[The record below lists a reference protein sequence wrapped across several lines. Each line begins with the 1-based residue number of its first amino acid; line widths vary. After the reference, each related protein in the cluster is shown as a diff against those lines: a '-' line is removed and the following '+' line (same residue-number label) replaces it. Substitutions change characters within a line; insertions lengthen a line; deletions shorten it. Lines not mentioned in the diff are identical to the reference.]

1 MTDRSWTLDLAQVYQ
16 GKVVFMH
23 LTGIHHLAIK
33 VTHLERAEAFYT
45 RVLALPVL
53 RRWPAL
59 DGVGE
64 RSLWLDLG
72 KGAFLALERAEEAGA
87 SKPEGAP
94 GIHLVALH
102 IERSEREAWASRLAE
117 AGHPVFR
124 RSDYTLYVCDPEGN
138 HVGLSHWPDKA

>member
-1 MTDRSWTLDLAQVYQ
+1 
-16 GKVVFMH
+16 MH
-23 LTGIHHLAIK
+23 PLGIHHLAIK
-33 VTHLERAEAFYT
+33 VARLDRAEAFYT

-53 RRWPAL
+53 RRWPAS

-72 KGAFLALERAEEAGA
+72 HGAFLALERAEVDGP

-94 GIHLVALH
+94 GLHLVALR
-102 IERSEREAWASRLAE
+102 IDRAERDAWVSRLAE
-117 AGHPVFR
+117 AGYPVLR

-138 HVGLSHWPDKA
+138 QVGLSHWPDKA